1 METNHMN
8 DSNSVSAGVDV
19 DDDDDQGDFDVIVW
33 HWLQKKNR
41 LNAIATL
48 VATASQTTVDDP
60 RILPRVL
67 RTLALDESVIEQY
80 QQRLAVSPSSILS
93 NNLPTTQVCVIPHR
107 TTTTALHRQPTHVLP
122 SSQHMNHMLNNLTTL
137 IDDVMCDVQQNIEGL
152 LHHPEF
158 HVSNSNFNNMIFV
171 PPPPMFDTH
180 RPSTITIEEVFDDD
194 DEGNVECN
202 DESKKEI
209 N

>member
-1 METNHMN
+1 MN
-8 DSNSVSAGVDV
+8 DVDTI
-19 DDDDDQGDFDVIVW
+19 DDDDTSDLDVHVW

-80 QQRLAVSPSSILS
+80 QQRLAVTPSSSSSPNTTLHVVQCM
-93 NNLPTTQVCVIPHR
+93 PTMTFHG
-107 TTTTALHRQPTHVLP
+107 HPTHVLP
-122 SSQHMNHMLNNLTTL
+122 SPQHMNNVLNNLTTL

-158 HVSNSNFNNMIFV
+158 HVSNSNFNNMMFV

-194 DEGNVECN
+194 DDDNNDNDDDSVDCN
-202 DESKKEI
+202 ESKKEI
-209 N
+209 NT

>member
-67 RTLALDESVIEQY
+67 RTLALYCKCYRTV
-80 QQRLAVSPSSILS
+80 
-93 NNLPTTQVCVIPHR
+93 PTTVGRITVIDIVKQFTYYTSMCH
-107 TTTTALHRQPTHVLP
+107 TT
-122 SSQHMNHMLNNLTTL
+122 
-137 IDDVMCDVQQNIEGL
+137 
-152 LHHPEF
+152 
-158 HVSNSNFNNMIFV
+158 
-171 PPPPMFDTH
+171 
-180 RPSTITIEEVFDDD
+180 
-194 DEGNVECN
+194 
-202 DESKKEI
+202 
-209 N
+209 

>member
-1 METNHMN
+1 MN
-8 DSNSVSAGVDV
+8 DVDNI
-19 DDDDDQGDFDVIVW
+19 DDDDTDNELDVLVW

-80 QQRLAVSPSSILS
+80 QHRLSVTSTPVFTSPSSNTTLHVVQCM
-93 NNLPTTQVCVIPHR
+93 PTMTFHG
-107 TTTTALHRQPTHVLP
+107 HPTHVLP
-122 SSQHMNHMLNNLTTL
+122 SPQHMNNVLNNLTTL

-158 HVSNSNFNNMIFV
+158 HVSNSNFNNVMFV

-180 RPSTITIEEVFDDD
+180 RPSTITIEEVFDDND
-194 DEGNVECN
+194 DDNNDNDDDSVDCN
-202 DESKKEI
+202 ESKKEI
-209 N
+209 NT

>member
-1 METNHMN
+1 MN
-8 DSNSVSAGVDV
+8 DNNSVDG

-67 RTLALDESVIEQY
+67 RTLALDEGVIEQY
-80 QQRLAVSPSSILS
+80 QQRLAVTPTPSSNTTLHVVQCM
-93 NNLPTTQVCVIPHR
+93 PTMTFHG
-107 TTTTALHRQPTHVLP
+107 HPTHTLP
-122 SSQHMNHMLNNLTTL
+122 SPQHVNHMLNNLTTL

-194 DEGNVECN
+194 DDGDDIERGEREKRYN
-202 DESKKEI
+202 DGENEQ